1 MQQREGDMSTFFKYE
16 HHPYPPSL
24 SKRGKLRL
32 GKKTDLLIVLAQK
45 TQKEPPSTV
54 DVKVYDGAAVMHFL
68 STTNITT
75 FDEFVS
81 GVFVPHIMKHF
92 ETSKR
97 VDMVWDT
104 YITSSI
110 KESIREK

>member
-1 MQQREGDMSTFFKYE
+1 M
-16 HHPYPPSL
+16 
-24 SKRGKLRL
+24 
-32 GKKTDLLIVLAQK
+32 LAQK
-45 TQKEPPSTV
+45 TQKEPPSTF
-54 DVKVYDGAAVMHFL
+54 DVKVLDGAAVVHFL

-75 FDEFVS
+75 FDEYAN

-110 KESIREK
+110 KEST